1 MVRGPNVKTNFLENF
16 VESWIFM
23 YMMDSNQITPEMVYK
38 FIDGL
43 YKDTYPGLILDY
55 KVEIVNYD
63 DKEIKRL
70 HPDVNLHV
78 LMDNEVYRNTGEGY
92 LAVQDMEDKLKGIL
106 KYLPYPANVNIIRY
120 ISEKSWNLKRWEDRT
135 KNL

>member
-1 MVRGPNVKTNFLENF
+1 
-16 VESWIFM
+16 
-23 YMMDSNQITPEMVYK
+23 MMDSNQLTPEMVSK
-38 FIDGL
+38 FINGL
-43 YKDTYPGLILDY
+43 YKDTYPGFIQDY

-78 LMDNEVYRNTGEGY
+78 LMDDKVYRNTGEGY

-120 ISEKSWNLKRWEDRT
+120 ISESHEELKRWEDRT